1 MTIDREYVEEALLR
15 WNFFPNQKSKG
26 DELPPIF
33 TSRNLVPAVAK
44 KLLALP
50 LRKVKGWDG
59 YDQVEYLSTRY
70 NNVSRPLSIPH
81 PAGYV
86 HLVGCICQ
94 NWDKLDYICDNV
106 NSRVKPATH
115 ADGRLIIMDYGDDY
129 STAQRALKFGF
140 GKKYRVHVDIANC
153 YPSIYSH
160 AIPWALVGI
169 KHSKANKGPT
179 HWFNNL
185 DFYQRLIKRNE
196 TQGIAIG
203 PATSNIFCES
213 ILTRIDEE
221 LSKTFSY
228 FRYIDDYTCY
238 CDTAEQA
245 QEFIR
250 CLRDELKQYKLT
262 INIKKTEVVELP
274 APIDPDWIVDLA
286 TRIPSGTPNSPPKFG
301 KYYTASEATRYIDYA
316 VKLNQQTPDGSVLK
330 YAVKSIMYRVDDEG
344 KEQVLE
350 YLLNLCRYFPLLMPC
365 LEFLLEADSIDPEA
379 YENHLNIIVR
389 ENAVERRS
397 DGMSWGLYY
406 LNKHDLSIEAETA
419 SEVLASRDCISI
431 LCLYLS
437 GKYTKETKDFVDTLD
452 NTDLYELDQ
461 YWLLLYQLFFYK
473 EIPNLYS
480 GDPTFDLLRDEDI
493 CFVERPNHYTPLEV
507 EADHGFVDET
517 KKAESYKPPQGE
529 LLFAPANEDVI
540 SDENE
545 ASDGIYAIVSSTHKS
560 NKGINVFVSKDQKY
574 KLHGAKYDWLQLPQ
588 IGDWLELTLENNKV
602 VSAVSAPAQES
613 KQVGTTNGKIDIHEE
628 GYGFVGDTYVAKHL
642 VEPGWDGKEVS
653 LTQILDSHS
662 DPEKGGPSWK
672 AIKVTL
678 DDQVIDGKE

>member
-1 MTIDREYVEEALLR
+1 MTIDKEYVEEALLR

-33 TSRNLVPAVAK
+33 TSRNLVPAVAE
-44 KLLALP
+44 KLHKLP
-50 LRKVKGWDG
+50 LRKKEG

-86 HLVGCICQ
+86 HLVDCICH
-94 NWDKLDYICDNV
+94 NWGKLDYICDNE
-106 NSRVKPATH
+106 NSRVKPDTH

-169 KHSKANKGPT
+169 KHSKANKGAS

-185 DFYQRLIKRNE
+185 DFFQRLIKRNE

-203 PATSNIFCES
+203 PATSNIFCEA
-213 ILTRIDEE
+213 ILARIDEK

-238 CDTAEQA
+238 CDTAEQG

-286 TRIPSGTPNSPPKFG
+286 TRIPSGTPNPPPKSG

-316 VKLNQQTPDGSVLK
+316 VKLNQKTPDGSVLK
-330 YAVKSIMYRVDDEG
+330 YAVKSIMYKVDDEG

-379 YENHLNIIVR
+379 YEDHLNIIVR

-406 LNKHDLSIEAETA
+406 LNKHEMSIETETA
-419 SEVLASRDCISI
+419 SEVVASSDCIAI

-452 NTDLYELDQ
+452 KTDLYELDQ
-461 YWLLLYQLFFYK
+461 YWLLLYQLYFEK
-473 EIPNLYS
+473 EISSPYS
-480 GDPTFDLLRDEDI
+480 ADKTFELLRADDVSFIERVSYHTKQEIDAEFGFEDEM
-493 CFVERPNHYTPLEV
+493 E
-507 EADHGFVDET
+507 
-517 KKAESYKPPQGE
+517 KAEKYEPPQGE
-529 LLFAPANEDVI
+529 LQLSSSKADIVI
-540 SDENE
+540 EDENKAE
-545 ASDGIYAIVSSTHKS
+545 SGVYGIVSSIHKS
-560 NKGINVFVSKDQKY
+560 KKGINVFVSKDQKY
-574 KLHGAKYDWLQLPQ
+574 KLHGSKYDWLELPQ
-588 IGDWLELTLENNKV
+588 VGDWLELKIENNKV
-602 VSAVSAPAQES
+602 VSAAIVPVQASQH
-613 KQVGTTNGKIDIHEE
+613 VDITNGKIDVHED

-642 VEPGWDGKEVS
+642 IGPGWHGKDVS

-662 DPEKGGPSWK
+662 DPEKGGQSWK

-678 DDQVIDGKE
+678 DDLAIEG